1 MARSPLAAGALA
13 MLVACA
19 GAPRPGAEPPPMVM
33 EQPEDESLGDLI
45 NAALAADARLELANP
60 LYAEGAITVA
70 NGERR
75 QMPPRYAGLAP
86 GGVVA
91 VTSSR
96 IEVRQGVAWAYVEYR
111 WVSTAE
117 GSAREGLAS
126 FVLVPAAAG
135 GAGWR
140 ILHAH
145 SSAAP
150 AG

>member
-1 MARSPLAAGALA
+1 MARNRLALLAAGLLA
-13 MLVACA
+13 ACA
-19 GAPRPGAEPPPMVM
+19 SAPPPETEPAPIIM
-33 EQPEDESLGDLI
+33 EQPADESLGDLI
-45 NAALAADARLELANP
+45 TAALAADARLELAAP
-60 LYAEGAITVA
+60 LYADGAITVA
-70 NGERR
+70 NGETR
-75 QMPPRYAGLAP
+75 QVPPRYAGLAP
-86 GGVVA
+86 GGEVA

-111 WVSTAE
+111 WISTAE
-117 GSAREGLAS
+117 GSAREGLAT

-150 AG
+150 GS